1 MRIVICGFLEGIY
14 RNKSLY
20 LIILLMSLNNQFKSD
35 RTPNAELLNRYGIV
49 GQKDVLDS
57 QDVINMYKGKDK
69 TGWKKYVLYLERMAQ
84 GSDLGAREAIFK
96 NAVKELTDQGYDLE
110 TAQDYAAVRAH
121 QYMPYQQVGTS
132 RSLAYLRRM
141 LPFINPPIQGLARD
155 IAAARGRVGNI
166 SRADGKKALAWR
178 LAKYTMVTAA
188 YAAFMSGDDDYESKT
203 DDQQDNNF
211 FIGGTRVPV
220 PAEIRPLK
228 VAIERGTRAY
238 INTPGADVD
247 NPEIAAAIIR
257 KFWEV
262 AAGFA
267 PIPTIARPIGENIAN
282 YDVFTGRPVVGPGQ
296 QRKEPAY
303 QYSENTS
310 EVAKVIGA
318 QLNYSPMK
326 IDHLIKGY
334 GGYMGTTLAQMTNYL
349 SSDRPAPPINQM
361 LFIGSMLEGEHASGA
376 KGDFYELYDKT
387 STVKATAQALKEA
400 GDSEGLQNYMQKNQ
414 GYLAVAPSVNN
425 LHNQLTKLRQYKKQI
440 LASGM
445 TPEEKREALDSL
457 SDSENNM
464 LSNIKDLHR
473 QALEINNQ
481 N

>member
-1 MRIVICGFLEGIY
+1 
-14 RNKSLY
+14 
-20 LIILLMSLNNQFKSD
+20 
-35 RTPNAELLNRYGIV
+35 
-49 GQKDVLDS
+49 
-57 QDVINMYKGKDK
+57 
-69 TGWKKYVLYLERMAQ
+69 
-84 GSDLGAREAIFK
+84 
-96 NAVKELTDQGYDLE
+96 
-110 TAQDYAAVRAH
+110 
-121 QYMPYQQVGTS
+121 
-132 RSLAYLRRM
+132 
-141 LPFINPPIQGLARD
+141 
-155 IAAARGRVGNI
+155 
-166 SRADGKKALAWR
+166 
-178 LAKYTMVTAA
+178 
-188 YAAFMSGDDDYESKT
+188 MSGDDDYESKT

-318 QLNYSPMK
+318 QLNYSPIK

-334 GGYMGTTLAQMTNYL
+334 GGYMGSTLAQMTNYL

-400 GDSEGLQNYMQKNQ
+400 GDSEGLQNYMQENQ